1 MNSYFFV
8 ILTADFHDKLFSTN
22 KLKLRNS
29 FIWLFISAKKHY
41 DLVMKSFKK
50 LYQKLPPE
58 FIENLS
64 AQYQPKVYGQILSGF
79 MVGRPVTLR
88 VNRIKTDTR
97 RVMEL
102 FRAQNI
108 KHERVNWYDDAL
120 IIRNKR
126 EKDFET
132 HQLFQAGQIYLQ
144 SLSSMIPPLA
154 LDPKPGMKIL
164 DLTAAPG
171 SKSTQLAALMDNEGY
186 ILANEINLIRAERLK
201 FNIERQGATI
211 AEVRAGDGKRPDSS
225 WNQFFDAVLLDAP
238 CSGVGLFTMANS
250 QTYRGWSLRTVNQL
264 AKEQR
269 KLIEVAFNSLKP
281 GGILVYS
288 TCTLMREENE
298 ANIAWALEKFGSQVS
313 LEKIGLTLA
322 TAVIQPARFDNQ
334 SNTALIIIPTEL
346 YEGFFIAKLR
356 KR

>member
-1 MNSYFFV
+1 
-8 ILTADFHDKLFSTN
+8 
-22 KLKLRNS
+22 
-29 FIWLFISAKKHY
+29 
-41 DLVMKSFKK
+41 MKSFKQ

-64 AQYQPKVYGQILSGF
+64 AQYQPKIFEQILSGF
-79 MVGRPVTLR
+79 MVERPVTLR
-88 VNRIKTDTR
+88 ANRLKTDIRT
-97 RVMEL
+97 VMEL

-108 KHERVNWYDDAL
+108 KHERVGWYQDAL

-132 HQLFQAGQIYLQ
+132 HQLFQEGHIYLQ
-144 SLSSMIPPLA
+144 SLSSMIPPLVLA
-154 LDPKPGMKIL
+154 PEPGMKLL

-171 SKSTQLAALMDNEGY
+171 SKTTQLAAFMKNEGY
-186 ILANEINLIRAERLK
+186 ILANELNQIRAERLK
-201 FNIERQGATI
+201 FNIERQGASI
-211 AEVRAGDGKRPDSS
+211 VEVRVGDGKRPEPY
-225 WNQFFDAVLLDAP
+225 WNEFFDAVLLDAP
-238 CSGVGLFTMANS
+238 CSGVGLFEMGHS

-269 KLIEVAFNSLKP
+269 KLIETAFRALKP

-298 ANIAWALEKFGSQVS
+298 ANIAWALERFGSQVS
-313 LEKIGLTLA
+313 LEKIDLIMA
-322 TAVIQPARFDNQ
+322 NAVTQPVKIDNQ
-334 SNTALIIIPTEL
+334 SNSALRIIPTEL

-356 KR
+356 KRI

>member
-1 MNSYFFV
+1 
-8 ILTADFHDKLFSTN
+8 
-22 KLKLRNS
+22 
-29 FIWLFISAKKHY
+29 
-41 DLVMKSFKK
+41 MKSFRK

-64 AQYQPKVYGQILSGF
+64 AQYQPKIYEQILSGF
-79 MVGRPVTLR
+79 MVDRPATLR

-97 RVMEL
+97 WVMEL

-108 KHERVNWYDDAL
+108 KHQRVNWYEDAL

-126 EKDFET
+126 EKELEK
-132 HQLFQAGQIYLQ
+132 HQLFQEGQIYLQ
-144 SLSSMIPPLA
+144 SLSSMVPPLV

-171 SKSTQLAALMDNEGY
+171 SKSTQLAALMNNEGY
-186 ILANEINLIRAERLK
+186 ILANELNQIRAERLK
-201 FNIERQGATI
+201 FNIERQGASI
-211 AEVRAGDGKRPDSS
+211 VEVRVGNGKRPEPH

-238 CSGVGLFTMANS
+238 CSGVGLFVMSNPR
-250 QTYRGWSLRTVNQL
+250 TYRGWSLRTVNRL

-269 KLIEVAFNSLKP
+269 KLIEVAFNALKP

-298 ANIAWALEKFGSQVS
+298 ANIAWTLEKFGSQVL
-313 LEKIGLTLA
+313 LEKINLIMA
-322 TAVIQPARFDNQ
+322 NAVTKTVRFENQ

-346 YEGFFIAKLR
+346 YEGFFVAKLR
-356 KR
+356 KRF